1 MLGIFEAQFICYLCN
16 AFTGGEFV
24 FCPLDDILTDIVAC
38 RVARHSLDHI
48 PEIVGR
54 HAQFVGAILH
64 GRYAKRQLQLFLI
77 IIPKQVLEF
86 REYVRV
92 LQLSG
97 NELTVVKTPAEIE
110 NQSDILHKNGILE
123 LIAFFM
129 QFVLYLPYQRHQ
141 NVVLL
146 VGHVQGF
153 VDPVIEKGIS
163 LYLLFQRGSVQQ
175 VGMEKQCPA
184 CDRHALPVIFL
195 TSDLS
200 GSNAQ

>member
-1 MLGIFEAQFICYLCN
+1 MLLVQCLHRWR
-16 AFTGGEFV
+16 V
-24 FCPLDDILTDIVAC
+24 RFCPLDDVLTNIVAC

-54 HAQFVGAILH
+54 HAQFVGAILY

-86 REYVRV
+86 CEYVRV

-123 LIAFFM
+123 LIAF
-129 QFVLYLPYQRHQ
+129 LCSSSCICRI
-141 NVVLL
+141 N
-146 VGHVQGF
+146 
-153 VDPVIEKGIS
+153 DTKIS
-163 LYLLFQRGSVQQ
+163 CSSSV
-175 VGMEKQCPA
+175 MCKA
-184 CDRHALPVIFL
+184 SL
-195 TSDLS
+195 TR
-200 GSNAQ
+200 